1 MTATSA
7 VPMSAQTKR
16 FLLLGRLGFWGLW
29 LLIPLWHLWL
39 APVSYGSDQNLQPST
54 LSTLFLLWLPLWL
67 PMIGIIQAKAYNF
80 AWANFI
86 VMIYFLHS
94 LTNLWVSSGLYQ
106 MLSAVELVLSCVMF
120 YGCTYF
126 ARNRGQELGLKIP
139 KLKDD
144 PERKSANR

>member
-1 MTATSA
+1 MTAPSA
-7 VPMSAQTKR
+7 VPMSSETKR

-29 LLIPLWHLWL
+29 LLIPVWQLWL
-39 APVSYGSDQNLQPST
+39 APVSYGDDQNLRPST
-54 LSTLFLLWLPLWL
+54 VGTLLLLWLPLWL
-67 PMIGIIQAKAYNF
+67 PMWGIIKGNAYTF

-94 LTNLWVSSGLYQ
+94 LTNLWVSTGRYFW
-106 MLSAVELVLSCVMF
+106 LSIIELLLASLMF

-126 ARNRGQELGLKIP
+126 ARNRGKELGLKIP

-144 PERKSANR
+144 PIRKR